1 LFFVPSRVLCP
12 QQQQQQL
19 QIIECKLLL
28 LLLMVGVQAWMDK
41 KRVESD

>member
-12 QQQQQQL
+12 PQQQQL
-19 QIIECKLLL
+19 QMIECKLLL